1 MDWEIRFL
9 KDLEGD
15 LQKAAATESSRERRE
30 ARALDDRARRH
41 RPWKAV
47 VTLAAAA
54 MVLAWGVGFLAQ
66 GGLSRNLADRAA
78 SVPAMGTPA
87 GEQPS
92 TDNSGKAGTDAERG
106 ALFAP
111 TVPAPSAAP
120 GAAEHAA
127 NIDPTQ
133 RDAALGYFGL
143 VPSANQT
150 GGGKT
155 AILGD
160 LSKIVRDGSTSLTIP
175 KDTFDRKFQ
184 QVIGIAN
191 RSGGFVLSSETHGT
205 GAGSLILR
213 IPAAHFDDAV
223 TQVRDLGKV
232 VGSSVNGRDV
242 TAEYV
247 DNQARLTILE
257 ARRNVLLT
265 LMTKANT
272 IGETITVQN
281 VLDQVQ
287 LQIEQIQGQLRYLDN
302 QVAES
307 TLKVDILERTPQAE
321 QEVTQ
326 RTDEVQNPNLGRAWD
341 RAIQGF
347 LGVIATIIVGFG
359 YLVPLLVIAGLVLAV
374 LTLVRRR
381 GHEAS

>member
-1 MDWEIRFL
+1 MDWKIRFL

-66 GGLSRNLADRAA
+66 GGLTRNSSDRASFIGLGA
-78 SVPAMGTPA
+78 TAT
-87 GEQPS
+87 EQPN
-92 TDNSGKAGTDAERG
+92 THNGEAGTDTSGEKLA
-106 ALFAP
+106 AP
-111 TVPAPSAAP
+111 MVPAPSAAP
-120 GAAEHAA
+120 GTAEYAA
-127 NIDPTQ
+127 NTDLAQ
-133 RDAALGYFGL
+133 RDRALGYFGL

>member
-1 MDWEIRFL
+1 MPAASASPGVAGYERAGLPSTNATTHAAVLGIV
-9 KDLEGD
+9 GD
-15 LQKAAATESSRERRE
+15 LGQS
-30 ARALDDRARRH
+30 
-41 RPWKAV
+41 
-47 VTLAAAA
+47 
-54 MVLAWGVGFLAQ
+54 
-66 GGLSRNLADRAA
+66 
-78 SVPAMGTPA
+78 
-87 GEQPS
+87 
-92 TDNSGKAGTDAERG
+92 
-106 ALFAP
+106 
-111 TVPAPSAAP
+111 
-120 GAAEHAA
+120 
-127 NIDPTQ
+127 
-133 RDAALGYFGL
+133 
-143 VPSANQT
+143 NQT

-155 AILGD
+155 PILGD

>member
-1 MDWEIRFL
+1 MDSEIRFL
-9 KDLEGD
+9 KDLESD
-15 LQKAAATESSRERRE
+15 LKKAAAAEASRALRE

-47 VTLAAAA
+47 ATLVAAA

-66 GGLSRNLADRAA
+66 GGLSRHFPSSQATSAGLAAEPQPAKQEVGAEAFAPHAPAA
-78 SVPAMGTPA
+78 SAT
-87 GEQPS
+87 
-92 TDNSGKAGTDAERG
+92 
-106 ALFAP
+106 
-111 TVPAPSAAP
+111 P
-120 GAAEHAA
+120 GAV
-127 NIDPTQ
+127 
-133 RDAALGYFGL
+133 RDAASDTETTSWSALGFAGA
-143 VPSANQT
+143 PSGYLA

-155 AILGD
+155 PILGD

-191 RSGGFVLSSETHGT
+191 RNGGFVLSSETHGA
-205 GAGSLILR
+205 GAGSLVLR

-223 TQVRDLGKV
+223 TQVRELGTV

-257 ARRNVLLT
+257 ARRSVLLT
-265 LMTKANT
+265 LMAKANT

-281 VLDQVQ
+281 VLDDVQ
-287 LQIEQIQGQLRYLDN
+287 LKIEQIQGQLRYLDN

-307 TLKVDILERTPQAE
+307 TLKVDIRERSKTE

-326 RTDEVQNPNLGRAWD
+326 QTDEVQNPSLGRAWD

-359 YLVPLLVIAGLVLAV
+359 YLLPLLVIAGLVLAV